1 MNISYC
7 ITQLLIR
14 LVSCILVN
22 IVLWNLYALNT
33 PFKLIFYNLTSRIT
47 MLVIQDLYWN
57 QSRFFISVLSCC
69 CKMNFIK
76 TFSLMHK
83 IYGLHWSPNFIDH
96 EYIKGKFQFS
106 FLWEKKTCEIIK
118 AAQYGRKTECC
129 IMLYNPSDSNQN
141 FQLQSVIKSM

>member
-1 MNISYC
+1 MKIHFSSEDENTDIGM
-7 ITQLLIR
+7 IGEI
-14 LVSCILVN
+14 
-22 IVLWNLYALNT
+22 T
-33 PFKLIFYNLTSRIT
+33 PFKLNLYNLAARMT

-106 FLWEKKTCEIIK
+106 FL
-118 AAQYGRKTECC
+118 
-129 IMLYNPSDSNQN
+129 
-141 FQLQSVIKSM
+141 